1 MKISLSWLKEYVD
14 TELAADKLAD
24 ALTMAG
30 LEVETVSDRYEYL
43 QKVLV
48 GRITKAA
55 PMEGSKKLR
64 LCAVDIGGREI
75 SLVCGAPNAGEKM
88 LCAVAIPGAELP
100 GGLVIKKTKIRGEVS
115 EGMIC
120 SGAELGING
129 DGSGIMILEGDYSPG
144 EKISDALSVS
154 DMVLDIDITPNRP
167 DALSVIGIAREI
179 AAFENKPL
187 KYPRIG
193 SLLES
198 EKSGKNHQTIF
209 DLATVRIKAPDHC
222 PRYAANILEDVSV
235 GVSPFWLQDR
245 LISVGMKPINNIV
258 DITNFVMMET
268 GQPLHAFDLDRLAQ
282 SRIVVRK
289 AGQGES
295 FVTLDGKERILSDE
309 TLMICD
315 GEKPVAIAGVMGG
328 LNSEIESDTR
338 RVLLESACFSP
349 KSIRKTAKALGL
361 NTESAYRFE
370 RGVDPCGTLAAL
382 KRAAA
387 LMVEISDARLA
398 DGTLDEN
405 PKPFQEKTIH
415 LSVRESNRLLGVDFS
430 GDEMTALL
438 ESIAFSVEKKED
450 GDLSVTP
457 PSFRVDVHRPVD
469 LMEEIA
475 RLSGYDQIPETFP
488 AIPGQA
494 SLPEKHRQTR
504 EKIKTRLT
512 GFGFFEAINY
522 SFVSLE
528 SCDLLNMAADD
539 RRRDVV
545 KILNP
550 LSSQQDI
557 MRTSLVHGM
566 LETVARNF
574 SRQSKDLKLFETGKI
589 FMAPTE
595 SMMEKSD
602 GQAKN
607 APLPEETEM
616 LLCCQTGL
624 RFHRAWN
631 QKEVECD
638 FYDMK
643 GVAEG
648 LLTSLGVEGV
658 SFSALSDEENRGP
671 YIKAGHGAGIFLDG
685 EFVGLV
691 GEADPDVL
699 KKYDISSPVFI
710 FEINVDLL
718 GRLVPDIKK
727 TAPLPKFPSVSRDIT
742 VIVDQRIEAA
752 RILDA
757 IRECSDELAEDVQVF
772 DVFQGSP
779 IPEGKTSLTFR
790 VTYRSSQRTLEDEEA
805 TMINKKI
812 ADTLMTLFNIDLP
825 V

>member
-14 TELAADKLAD
+14 TELMPDKLAD

-30 LEVETVSDRYEYL
+30 LEVETVSDRYAYL

-48 GRITKAA
+48 GRIIKAT
-55 PMEGSKKLR
+55 PMEGSKKLQ
-64 LCAVDIGGREI
+64 LCSVDIGGREI
-75 SLVCGAPNAGEKM
+75 SLVCGAPNAGENM
-88 LCAVAIPGAELP
+88 LCAVAMPGASLP
-100 GGLVIKKTKIRGEVS
+100 GGLLIKKSKIRGEVS

-120 SGAELGING
+120 SGVELGING
-129 DGSGIMILEGDYSPG
+129 DGSGIMILEGDHKPG
-144 EKISDALSVS
+144 EKISDVLSLS
-154 DMVLDIDITPNRP
+154 DMVFDIDITPNRP
-167 DALSVIGIAREI
+167 DCLSVIGIAREI
-179 AAFENKPL
+179 AAFEGKPL
-187 KYPRIG
+187 KCPRIG
-193 SLLES
+193 SFL
-198 EKSGKNHQTIF
+198 EKSGNSDQTIS
-209 DLATVRIKAPDHC
+209 DLASVRIEAPDHC
-222 PRYAANILEDVSV
+222 PRYAASILEEVSV
-235 GVSPFWLQDR
+235 GDSPFWLQDR

-258 DITNFVMMET
+258 DITNFVMMEM
-268 GQPLHAFDLDRLAQ
+268 GQPLHAFDLDQLAEN
-282 SRIVVRK
+282 RIVVRK
-289 AGQGES
+289 AVQGES

-315 GEKPVAIAGVMGG
+315 AEKPVAIGGVMGG
-328 LNSEIESDTR
+328 LNSEIEPDTR
-338 RVLLESACFSP
+338 RVLLESAYFSP

-370 RGVDPCGTLAAL
+370 RGIDPCGTLAAL

-387 LMVEISDARLA
+387 LMVEISDARLVS
-398 DGTLDEN
+398 GTLDEM

-430 GDEMTALL
+430 GDEMTTFL

-457 PSFRVDVHRPVD
+457 PSFRVDVDRPVD

-475 RLSGYDQIPETFP
+475 RLSGYDNIIETFP

-494 SLPEKHRQTR
+494 SLPEKHRKAR
-504 EKIKTRLT
+504 EKIKNSLI
-512 GFGFFEAINY
+512 GFGFSEAINY
-522 SFVSLE
+522 SFVTSE
-528 SCDLLNMAADD
+528 SCDLLKMGEDD

-557 MRTSLVHGM
+557 MRSSLVHGM

-574 SRQSKDLKLFETGKI
+574 SRQSKNLKMFETGKI
-589 FMAPTE
+589 FVASADAMA
-595 SMMEKSD
+595 EKKY
-602 GQAKN
+602 GEAKN

-624 RFHRAWN
+624 RFQRAWN

-638 FYDMK
+638 FYDIK
-643 GVAEG
+643 GIAEA
-648 LLTSLGVEGV
+648 LFQILRVEGV
-658 SFSALSDEENRGP
+658 SFAALPENQGH
-671 YIKAGHGAGIFLDG
+671 YIRAGRGAGITVDG
-685 EFVGLV
+685 AYAGLV

-710 FEINVDLL
+710 LEINMDLL
-718 GRLVPDIKK
+718 GRAVPDIKE

-742 VIVDQRIEAA
+742 IIVDQRIEAG
-752 RILDA
+752 RILSA
-757 IRECSDELAEDVQVF
+757 IRECSDELTEDVQVF
-772 DVFQGSP
+772 DVFCGAP
-779 IPEGKTSLTFR
+779 IPEGKVSLTFR

-805 TMINKKI
+805 TRINKKI
-812 ADTLMTLFNIDLP
+812 ADTLMETFNIDLP
-825 V
+825 A